1 MAPINSAK
9 QVKATLIVGTS
20 VLMCWFLALFTTLT
34 GNVPPFLLAAL
45 TFSIATTLIVIK
57 WLVCKGNIKLHLKQP
72 VGAWL
77 VGVCGLFG
85 YHFFYFL
92 AAAQCATRISKFDR
106 LYVAAVD
113 RFILGIIT
121 RREVELVLCYKG
133 HNRIYRGRI
142 IGNRRQRLKRF

>member
-1 MAPINSAK
+1 MNSAK

-20 VLMCWFLALFTTLT
+20 VLMCWFLTLFTTLA

-57 WLVCKGNIKLHLKQP
+57 WLVRKENIKLHLKQP

-77 VGVCGLFG
+77 VGVCGLLG

-92 AAAQCATRISKFDR
+92 AAVQCATRISKFDR
-106 LYVAAVD
+106 LYVAAVH

-121 RREVELVLCYKG
+121 RREVELVACYKG
-133 HNRIYRGRI
+133 YNRIYRGRI